1 VQEDSEPLAPS
12 AAMGRDSRGQRG
24 EPTFVKWLAALDD
37 FRNWVTLGFQ
47 PAKRNEN
54 L

>member
-1 VQEDSEPLAPS
+1 MTRAPRAQGGPTS
-12 AAMGRDSRGQRG
+12 AALRLS
-24 EPTFVKWLAALDD
+24 WLGVRDD
-37 FRNWVTLGFQ
+37 FRNWVSLGFQ